1 MYVGSVASKNSGKFY
16 VDGNWVDPIGRG
28 KWEVVNPATEEPVA
42 EIALGSKADVDRAVA
57 AARTAFPAFAR
68 TSRDERLALL
78 KRIYDAYRARY
89 DEFANTISLEMG
101 APIQLCLDLQALAGV
116 AHIGEIMRV
125 LETFEFETL
134 RGTTKLMR
142 EPVGVVGA
150 ITPWNWPINQ
160 LVLKVA
166 PAIAAGCAI
175 VLKPSEI
182 APLSALLFAQVMDE
196 AGVPAGVFNLVNGD
210 GPTVGQMLAAH
221 PDVDMISITGSVRA
235 GIAVAMAAADSVKRV
250 HQELGGKS
258 ANILLD
264 DVDLEAAVTAGV
276 AGCFLNAR
284 QTCNAPTRMLV
295 PAKLHDRAAEIAKA
309 AAESFKPGS
318 PTDLATTLGPLASEG
333 HFLKVQGLIAAG
345 VEEGARLVTG
355 GTGRPQGFNRGY
367 YVRPTVF
374 ANVEPGM
381 TIAREEIFGPVLSI
395 MSYRDEEDAVATANS
410 TPYGLAAFVQ
420 SKDRNRANAIAA
432 RMRVGTVHV
441 NYPGIDLSA
450 PFGGY
455 KRSGNGRE
463 YGEWGLDAF
472 LELKAVVGYA
482 AA

>member
-1 MYVGSVASKNSGKFY
+1 MYLGSVISKNFRKFY
-16 VDGNWVDPIGRG
+16 IDGHWVDPIGRG
-28 KWEVVNPATEEPVA
+28 RWEVVNPATEEPIA
-42 EIALGSKADVDRAVA
+42 EIALGGRADVDRAVA
-57 AARTAFPAFAR
+57 AARSAFPAFALTTR
-68 TSRDERLALL
+68 GDRIALL
-78 KRIYDAYRARY
+78 QRIYERYRARY

-101 APIQLCLDLQALAGV
+101 APIQLCRDLQALAGV
-116 AHIGEIMRV
+116 AHVAEIMRV
-125 LETFEFETL
+125 LEKFEFETV

-142 EPVGVVGA
+142 EPVGVVAA

-166 PAIAAGCAI
+166 PAIAAGCTI

-182 APLSALLFAQVMDE
+182 APLSALLFAEVMDE
-196 AGVPAGVFNLVNGD
+196 AGVPPGVFNLVNGD
-210 GPTVGQMLAAH
+210 GANVGQALAAH
-221 PDVDMISITGSVRA
+221 PDVDMVSITGSLRA

-264 DVDLEAAVTAGV
+264 DVDLDAAVAAGV
-276 AGCFLNAR
+276 GACFLNAG
-284 QTCNAPTRMLV
+284 QTCNAPTRLLV

-309 AAESFKPGS
+309 AAESFKLGS
-318 PTDLATTLGPLASEG
+318 PADAATTLGPLASEA
-333 HFLKVQGLIAAG
+333 HYLRVQGLIATG
-345 VEEGARLVTG
+345 IEEGARLVTG
-355 GTGRPQGFNRGY
+355 GSGRPQGFNRGY

-374 ANVEPGM
+374 ANVEPHM

-395 MSYRDEEDAVATANS
+395 MSYRDEDEAIEIANG
-410 TPYGLAAFVQ
+410 TPYGLAAYVQ
-420 SKDRNRANAIAA
+420 SKDRTRANAIAA
-432 RMRVGTVHV
+432 RMRAGTVHV
-441 NYPGIDLSA
+441 NYPGLDLSA

>member
-78 KRIYDAYRARY
+78 RRIYDAYRARY

-166 PAIAAGCAI
+166 PAIAAGCTI

-182 APLSALLFAQVMDE
+182 APLSALLFAEVMDE
-196 AGVPAGVFNLVNGD
+196 AGVPPASS
-210 GPTVGQMLAAH
+210 TWSTATGQ
-221 PDVDMISITGSVRA
+221 
-235 GIAVAMAAADSVKRV
+235 
-250 HQELGGKS
+250 
-258 ANILLD
+258 
-264 DVDLEAAVTAGV
+264 
-276 AGCFLNAR
+276 
-284 QTCNAPTRMLV
+284 
-295 PAKLHDRAAEIAKA
+295 
-309 AAESFKPGS
+309 
-318 PTDLATTLGPLASEG
+318 
-333 HFLKVQGLIAAG
+333 
-345 VEEGARLVTG
+345 
-355 GTGRPQGFNRGY
+355 
-367 YVRPTVF
+367 
-374 ANVEPGM
+374 
-381 TIAREEIFGPVLSI
+381 
-395 MSYRDEEDAVATANS
+395 
-410 TPYGLAAFVQ
+410 
-420 SKDRNRANAIAA
+420 
-432 RMRVGTVHV
+432 
-441 NYPGIDLSA
+441 
-450 PFGGY
+450 
-455 KRSGNGRE
+455 RSGKPWRRITTST
-463 YGEWGLDAF
+463 
-472 LELKAVVGYA
+472 
-482 AA
+482 